1 MEQTTTTVTE
11 GRYERNGNYAYDICK
26 RCKGK
31 HCCAHFGCMFSP
43 QDFIVLKDPKYTHEQ
58 QLLILTELL
67 KQGKISIDM
76 CWLKDT
82 IFGPLNVMTKRPDI
96 DKISDGDGMLYLRA
110 RNKDRP
116 IVDLQYFLKE
126 GGHYP
131 CASWDPE
138 KGCMLSED
146 ERPYGGRMLKPVAI
160 KDEHGESYICEDV
173 SQGEILNLWH
183 NSQLQLLLYDLYLN
197 VRDLDNN

>member
-1 MEQTTTTVTE
+1 MDKTTIVTE
-11 GRYERNGNYAYDICK
+11 GQYEREGYYAYDICK

-31 HCCAHFGCMFSP
+31 RCCAHFGCMYSP
-43 QDFIVLKDPKYTHEQ
+43 TDFIVLRDPRYTHDQ

-82 IFGPLNVMTKRPDI
+82 YLGPLNPMTHRPDI
-96 DKISDGDGMLYLRA
+96 DKISNGDGMLYLRA
-110 RNKDRP
+110 RNKDQP
-116 IVDLQYFLKE
+116 IVDLQFFLKE

-138 KGCMLSED
+138 KGCQLSEE

-160 KDEHGESYICEDV
+160 SDESGESYICEDI
-173 SQGEILNLWH
+173 GPEEILNLWLKH
-183 NSQLQLLLYDLYLN
+183 QLLLYDLYLN
-197 VRDLDNN
+197 VRDLDNK